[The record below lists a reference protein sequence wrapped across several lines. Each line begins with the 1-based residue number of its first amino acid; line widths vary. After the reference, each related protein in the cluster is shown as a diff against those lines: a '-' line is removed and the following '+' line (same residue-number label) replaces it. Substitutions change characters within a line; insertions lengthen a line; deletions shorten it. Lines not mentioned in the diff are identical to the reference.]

1 MAGTFRVNLFDHSR
15 KKKLYHN
22 NVLKILQLVLSNL
35 SKLLI
40 QPKFS

>member
-15 KKKLYHN
+15 KKDLYH

-35 SKLLI
+35 SELLI